1 MSSDFA
7 EALGL
12 MDWPFGIIPDPETT
26 LIWADRHELL
36 NQINRMLR
44 RLTGT
49 QVSSLHLLWA
59 DFGAGKTHTLLYLRQ
74 LVLSKYNGLIYPI
87 YLTLPKDARSFI
99 DIYRAIVSSIT
110 VDKLMNIYSKL
121 PKDSQVFSSAN
132 PFMGERLQSLSK
144 VFKALNMGS
153 DFMQQIARKWIL
165 ADQSISRQ
173 ELISA
178 SLPDKIRTSDD
189 AINTLSGISRLLI
202 SCHYRFLILIDE
214 FQRAGLLRR
223 GIQND
228 IQAGLHTFIN
238 NCPKGI
244 SIILSFTFGSTGEI
258 RDYLSS
264 ELEDRADPQT
274 IEIPILKP
282 EEAEEFLKDLVESVR
297 PPDNQL
303 KIDSDVITSI
313 VSCVSSVGTMKPRT
327 LTKTAGLILSEGAMD
342 IIDGSIKT
350 IDNRYVNEKCKILQ
364 PIIIK
369 ISREDEEESI

>member
-49 QVSSLHLLWA
+49 QDSSLHLLWA

-74 LVLSKYNGLIYPI
+74 LALSKYSGLVYPI

-99 DIYRAIVSSIT
+99 DVYRAIVSSIT
-110 VDKLMNIYSKL
+110 VDKLMDVYSKL
-121 PKDSQVFSSAN
+121 PKDSQVFVSTN
-132 PFMGERLQSLSK
+132 PFLGERLKTLSK

-153 DFMQQIARKWIL
+153 DMMQQTARKWIL
-165 ADQSISRQ
+165 ADQSLSRQ

-178 SLPDKIRTSDD
+178 SLPDKIRNSDD

-202 SCHYRFLILIDE
+202 SCHYRLLILIDE

-228 IQAGLHTFIN
+228 IQAGLHTFFN
-238 NCPKGI
+238 NCPKGV
-244 SIILSFTFGSTGEI
+244 SMILSFKFGSEREI

-264 ELEDRADPQT
+264 ELEDRAEPQT
-274 IEIPILKP
+274 ITIPILKP
-282 EEAEEFLKDLVESVR
+282 EEAEEFLQDLVESVR
-297 PPDNQL
+297 SPDNQL
-303 KIDSDVITSI
+303 RIDGNVITAI
-313 VSCVSSVGTMKPRT
+313 VRCVSSVGTMKPRT
-327 LTKTAGLILSEGAMD
+327 LTKTTGLILSEGAMD
-342 IIDGSIKT
+342 IIDGSINS
-350 IDNRYVNEKCKILQ
+350 IDKRYVNEKFEILRTV
-364 PIIIK
+364 ISK
-369 ISREDEEESI
+369 ISKEDEEENV

>member
-7 EALGL
+7 KALGL
-12 MDWPFGIIPDPETT
+12 TNWPFGIVPDPETI
-26 LIWADRHELL
+26 LIWADRHKLL
-36 NQINRMLR
+36 NQINRLLR

-49 QVSSLHLLWA
+49 QDSSLHLLWA
-59 DFGAGKTHTLLYLRQ
+59 DFGGGKTHTLLYLRQ
-74 LVLSKYNGLIYPI
+74 LALSKYNGAIYPI

-99 DIYRAIVSSIT
+99 DVYRAIVSSIT
-110 VDKLMNIYSKL
+110 VDKLMSVYSKL

-132 PFMGERLQSLSK
+132 PFMGERLQTLSK
-144 VFKALNMGS
+144 VFKALNIGS
-153 DFMQQIARKWIL
+153 DLMKQTARKWIL
-165 ADQSISRQ
+165 ADQSLSRQ
-173 ELISA
+173 ELLSA

-189 AINTLSGISRLLI
+189 AINTLSGISRLLNT
-202 SCHYRFLILIDE
+202 SHYRLLIMIDE

-228 IQAGLHTFIN
+228 IHAGLHTFIN

-244 SIILSFTFGSTGEI
+244 SIILSFKFGSAREI

-274 IEIPILKP
+274 VEISILKP

-297 PPDNQL
+297 SRDNQL
-303 KIDSDVITSI
+303 KIDSDVITPI

-327 LTKTAGLILSEGAMD
+327 LAKTAGLILSEGAMD

-350 IDNRYVNEKCKILQ
+350 IDNRYVNEKCKILR
-364 PIIIK
+364 PIIMR
-369 ISREDEEESI
+369 ISGEDEEESI

>member
-1 MSSDFA
+1 VSSNFA

-36 NQINRMLR
+36 NQIDRMLR

-49 QVSSLHLLWA
+49 QDSSLHLLWA

-74 LVLSKYNGLIYPI
+74 LALSKYSGLLYPI

-110 VDKLMNIYSKL
+110 VDKLTYVYSKL

-132 PFMGERLQSLSK
+132 PFMGERLQTLSK

-153 DFMQQIARKWIL
+153 DLMKQTARKWIL
-165 ADQSISRQ
+165 ADQSLSRQ

-178 SLPDKIRTSDD
+178 SLPDRIRTSDD

-202 SCHYRFLILIDE
+202 SYHYRLLILIDE

-228 IQAGLHTFIN
+228 IQAGLHTFFN
-238 NCPKGI
+238 NCPKGV
-244 SIILSFTFGSTGEI
+244 SMILSFKFGSEREI

-264 ELEDRADPQT
+264 ELEDRAEPQT
-274 IEIPILKP
+274 IVIPTLKS
-282 EEAEEFLKDLVESVR
+282 EEAEEFLQDLVESVK
-297 PPDNQL
+297 PPDNKL
-303 KIDSDVITSI
+303 RIDSTVIKAI
-313 VSCVSSVGTMKPRT
+313 VRCVSSVGTMKPRT
-327 LTKTAGLILSEGAMD
+327 LTKAAGLILSEGAMD
-342 IIDGSIKT
+342 IIDGLINSI
-350 IDNRYVNEKCKILQ
+350 DERYVNEKCEILR
-364 PIIIK
+364 PVISK
-369 ISREDEEESI
+369 ISKEDEEENV